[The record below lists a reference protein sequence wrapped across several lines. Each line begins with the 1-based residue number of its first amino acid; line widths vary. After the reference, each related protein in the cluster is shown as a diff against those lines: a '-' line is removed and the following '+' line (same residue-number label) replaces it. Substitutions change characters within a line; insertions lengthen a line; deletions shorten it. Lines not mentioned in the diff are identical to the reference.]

1 MNEAK
6 IGNVYQTSYRFGGN
20 SELKIVPFNRSP
32 NKMGLKII
40 GGSGNTLALNRSN
53 VEKFIFGGA
62 KLIRKERN
70 V

>member
-1 MNEAK
+1 MNEAE

-32 NKMGLKII
+32 NKMGLKI
-40 GGSGNTLALNRSN
+40 GDRGNTLALNRSN

-62 KLIRKERN
+62 KLIRKERKA
-70 V
+70 